1 MQVLKVIP
9 YSSIQ
14 LASYEMLKRRW
25 GGQDGKLPVSRR
37 LAAGACA
44 GMIATLVSCSSPCLL
59 TQRWFAHTAG
69 QALSPA
75 CLAC

>member
-14 LASYEMLKRRW
+14 LASYEMLKRKW
-25 GGQDGKLPVSRR
+25 VGQDGKLPVSRR

-44 GMIATLVSCSSPCLL
+44 GMIATLVSYGSPCLV
-59 TQRWFAHTAG
+59 T
-69 QALSPA
+69 SK
-75 CLAC
+75 